1 MRQFYINF
9 YTKNI
14 FSSCCYIEENFKNN
28 ETYQKFF
35 GESAVRSPGKRGNVS
50 LIHLMSNKPQIFTN
64 AVLQCLV
71 DKYLITN
78 QNIWG
83 EGMAT
88 PYLVASS
95 YCKNF
100 GTTESYVKL
109 KPFPTHKKCFLI
121 VAAIQKKNKKR
132 NRKY

>member
-14 FSSCCYIEENFKNN
+14 FSSCCYIEENSKNN

-35 GESAVRSPGKRGNVS
+35 GEGAVRSPGKRGNVS

-95 YCKNF
+95 YCKIL
-100 GTTESYVKL
+100 VPL
-109 KPFPTHKKCFLI
+109 KATSSLNHFPHT
-121 VAAIQKKNKKR
+121 R
-132 NRKY
+132 NVF